1 MDRTIKLIEEFISSY
16 NLEGV
21 CRIWADNE
29 VNEYGNNETYWVHIV
44 LDLNHWLTKSNF
56 IIKRMEQGISS
67 EIRKWFGLVVGV
79 DVTFEECGV
88 EDSINENISQG
99 LKRRITVYDFNEELR
114 NVLDYEINAYL
125 YKNVGDFISDVCD
138 NLVNNL
144 IDSIPDYTPTPK
156 EKDDLYYYF
165 VDKFSSK
172 IKKEYDKTLKNRANE
187 SVKKIIVTE
196 SQYKRLFEQK
206 QSKIE
211 VFQDLINDKL
221 EYIRGFCSE
230 DLSAE
235 NYGGDVGFGSCDDLA
250 VIDSIKVDEVNM
262 MTSARTDMSG
272 NLYDSTPSI
281 YIKLTIDYTDIGTYS
296 NFDDIVYD
304 LKHILKKSTGG
315 LPIIFDYR
323 TKNLNKNKEW

>member
-1 MDRTIKLIEEFISSY
+1 MDKT
-16 NLEGV
+16 
-21 CRIWADNE
+21 
-29 VNEYGNNETYWVHIV
+29 VNI
-44 LDLNHWLTKSNF
+44 L
-56 IIKRMEQGISS
+56 
-67 EIRKWFGLVVGV
+67 
-79 DVTFEECGV
+79 
-88 EDSINENISQG
+88 ENISQE
-99 LKRRITVYDFNEELR
+99 LKRRITVYDFDEELK
-114 NVLDYEINAYL
+114 NILEYEINSYL
-125 YKNVGDFISDVCD
+125 YNRPVDFIEDVCD

-144 IDSIPDYTPTPK
+144 IDSISNYTPTPK
-156 EKDDLYYYF
+156 EKDELYYYF
-165 VDKFSSK
+165 VSQYSDKIHKEF
-172 IKKEYDKTLKNRANE
+172 KKAHNNKRQTNE

-206 QSKIE
+206 KSKIE

-281 YIKLTIDYTDIGTYS
+281 YIKLTIDYTDIGNYS